1 MIRVTPSIAIE
12 ESELE
17 FRFVAASGPGGQNVN
32 KVATAVQLRFNVGRS
47 PSLPDDVRLRLARM
61 AGNRMTED
69 GVLAIRA
76 QRFRS
81 QEMNRADAI
90 SRLVMLVQRAARLP
104 RVRRATTPTPSSQRE
119 RVAAKKRRGEAKRLR
134 GPVGQGDD

>member
-1 MIRVTPSIAIE
+1 MIRVTPGIAIE

-32 KVATAVQLRFNVGRS
+32 KVATAAQLRFDVARS
-47 PSLPDDVRLRLARM
+47 PSLPDDVRLRLTRM
-61 AGNRMTED
+61 AGNRMTGD
-69 GVLAIRA
+69 GVLVIRA

-90 SRLVMLVQRAARLP
+90 GRLVMLVQRAARLP
-104 RVRRATTPTPSSQRE
+104 RVRRPTRPTSSSQRE
-119 RVAAKKRRGEAKRLR
+119 RVAVKKRHGEAKRLR